1 MESSEG
7 ITIIISRF
15 KEKRIP
21 SPSPDVYRIITYGDS
36 VTMGYGLEMNET
48 WPFFLEQKLKNKTKL
63 PVEVLNY
70 GGNGNSPVQY
80 AVHMPLHLKSLKPNL
95 VILEVEWL
103 NDLADDASYWWML
116 FDQNGLPWLHS
127 GGRYKSLFESESLFL
142 SNVGF
147 SGMWFERTILYTL
160 LSRAVGRYLGAH
172 AHLSKKIDGLDYY
185 FFSLDYDEFL
195 INEKSIEANLQGTF
209 KILKSLGEL
218 AKQNQ
223 TEFLLHLV
231 PAKFVYEK
239 NSPYSAYSDKI
250 FQKSVQLAKITHLN
264 TSRPM
269 KNLNKVETRIITIS
283 AIPT

>member
-1 MESSEG
+1 
-7 ITIIISRF
+7 
-15 KEKRIP
+15 
-21 SPSPDVYRIITYGDS
+21 
-36 VTMGYGLEMNET
+36 
-48 WPFFLEQKLKNKTKL
+48 
-63 PVEVLNY
+63 
-70 GGNGNSPVQY
+70 
-80 AVHMPLHLKSLKPNL
+80 
-95 VILEVEWL
+95 
-103 NDLADDASYWWML
+103 
-116 FDQNGLPWLHS
+116 
-127 GGRYKSLFESESLFL
+127 
-142 SNVGF
+142 
-147 SGMWFERTILYTL
+147 
-160 LSRAVGRYLGAH
+160 
-172 AHLSKKIDGLDYY
+172 
-185 FFSLDYDEFL
+185 L

>member
-1 MESSEG
+1 
-7 ITIIISRF
+7 
-15 KEKRIP
+15 
-21 SPSPDVYRIITYGDS
+21 
-36 VTMGYGLEMNET
+36 MGYGLEMNET

-70 GGNGNSPVQY
+70 GGNGNSPVLY

-127 GGRYKSLFESESLFL
+127 GGRYKISLFESESLFL

-185 FFSLDYDEFL
+185 FSLL
-195 INEKSIEANLQGTF
+195 ITMNF
-209 KILKSLGEL
+209 
-218 AKQNQ
+218 
-223 TEFLLHLV
+223 
-231 PAKFVYEK
+231 
-239 NSPYSAYSDKI
+239 
-250 FQKSVQLAKITHLN
+250 
-264 TSRPM
+264 
-269 KNLNKVETRIITIS
+269 
-283 AIPT
+283 

>member
-1 MESSEG
+1 
-7 ITIIISRF
+7 
-15 KEKRIP
+15 
-21 SPSPDVYRIITYGDS
+21 
-36 VTMGYGLEMNET
+36 MGYGLEMNET

-127 GGRYKSLFESESLFL
+127 GGRYKISLFESESLFL
-142 SNVGF
+142 FNVGF
-147 SGMWFERTILYTL
+147 SGMWFERTILYTV
-160 LSRAVGRYLGAH
+160 LSRAVGRYLGVH
-172 AHLSKKIDGLDYY
+172 AHLSKKIGGLDYY